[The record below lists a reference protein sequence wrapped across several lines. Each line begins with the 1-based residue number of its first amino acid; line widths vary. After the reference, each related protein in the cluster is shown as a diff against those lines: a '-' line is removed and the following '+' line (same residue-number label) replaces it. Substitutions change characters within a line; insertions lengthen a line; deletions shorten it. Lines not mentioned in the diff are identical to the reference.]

1 MMNRDILH
9 IRLDAFFAT
18 VEQRRRPNLRGRP
31 VIVVGSKDMLRG
43 KKPPEA
49 YREVVVSASREARRQ
64 GVNEGM
70 SVRHAQRACPEAILF
85 KADYPAYRLVFE
97 EFLQML
103 SRYTPL
109 LEPDSIGSAFMDVTA
124 GRNLF
129 GDPSELCARIIS
141 EVSARLDMPLC
152 IGCAPNKLL
161 ARIASGKGKWFIR
174 VRPGCESDF
183 LAPLPVSVLD
193 AVDAR
198 IDKRLGELGVTNI
211 GQLARISERVLARQ
225 FGPIGNLIHKQ
236 ANGIDFSPV
245 RAAYPEEVITIEHA
259 FLSPVEEPAEIE
271 ELLSVMADQCVAAL
285 RRQNTL
291 AGKIMLAIDSGLQVR
306 ETFFQDKMSWK
317 NVGAE
322 SCSSGTCCPGRV
334 QDSMS
339 WTNMAPVCYTFKKP
353 TDSAYTILQV
363 LTKLLNSLMRP
374 GMEISKV
381 SIELS
386 GLTQGESCQLSLIG
400 PNERANRLNRVIELI
415 SGRFGEG
422 TIFFAASTRQTQRS
436 AYA

>member
-31 VIVVGSKDMLRG
+31 VIVVGSKEMLRG

-161 ARIASGKGKWFIR
+161 ARIASGKEKWFIR

-259 FLSPVEEPAEIE
+259 FISPVEEPAEIE

-291 AGKIMLAIDSGLQVR
+291 AGKVMLAIDSGLQVR
-306 ETFFQDKMSWK
+306 ETFVQDK
-317 NVGAE
+317 
-322 SCSSGTCCPGRV
+322 
-334 QDSMS
+334 MS
-339 WTNMAPVCYTFKKP
+339 WTNMAPACYTFKKP